1 MTEGFVS
8 CGGCH
13 HRADKHRSGHR
24 RAQSSSGCQT
34 LPRIWVNTP
43 MVCSAEG
50 GAAAGVQPGQG
61 PAQGVCTAPLARQG
75 SGGLSSMLHKLV
87 DLLVSTGD
95 KWPGALF
102 WSSQSCN
109 KGEDPVSA
117 AVELTPSK
125 EKLHSL
131 AHNNKAQ
138 SRPCS
143 DETLSMGG
151 QEPL

>member
-1 MTEGFVS
+1 MSSLAMGQHRVS
-8 CGGCH
+8 ALLH
-13 HRADKHRSGHR
+13 S
-24 RAQSSSGCQT
+24 
-34 LPRIWVNTP
+34 
-43 MVCSAEG
+43 
-50 GAAAGVQPGQG
+50 
-61 PAQGVCTAPLARQG
+61 G
-75 SGGLSSMLHKLV
+75 SGGLSSRLHNLM
-87 DLLVSTGD
+87 DLLVSAGD

-117 AVELTPSK
+117 SVELTPSK

-138 SRPCS
+138 SGPCS